1 MERRN
6 LVTIGFLFLA
16 STIVLT
22 VFGWG
27 AKDTE
32 DGVQTGSQIEAHQN
46 EMESRDQADEDETV
60 IKVEEATQQQD
71 SRWKDS
77 QQKDSKEEEE
87 KDEKEESNKQKEKKE
102 DSEQQE
108 EKIQKEESEPQEEII
123 QNEEV
128 YQDTTSPTG
137 TTTRM
142 AIIISK
148 ALNVRNKAKKD
159 ATVIGILEREMELEV
174 LEEYEDGWAKIR
186 YEDLEGYVYSSYIKI
201 QE

>member
-71 SRWKDS
+71 SQWQDS

-102 DSEQQE
+102 
-108 EKIQKEESEPQEEII
+108 ESEPQEEII
-123 QNEEV
+123 QKEEV
-128 YQDTTSPTG
+128 YHDTTSPTG

-159 ATVIGILEREMELEV
+159 ATVIGILERDMELEV